1 MYIGTYVHKPTLFPP
16 PNVHIILFDI
26 KMFSFSISIGF
37 PLEFRISSV
46 SGSSLFFLGFI
57 SVIICQML
65 CQVEA

>member
-1 MYIGTYVHKPTLFPP
+1 MCTNPHFFPP

-26 KMFSFSISIGF
+26 KMFSISIGF